1 MPKIVSWLDPQ
12 ERHNRSF
19 MPPRPERVADEATLE
34 ASLIAKNGPSGEPPP
49 PEALVRKR
57 PSQKRPPPKT
67 YFDPIASALARHPGL
82 TSAEAAEMAES
93 FGF

>member
-1 MPKIVSWLDPQ
+1 MPKMVSWLDPQ
-12 ERHNRSF
+12 ERHDQAF
-19 MPPRPERVADEATLE
+19 MVPRPEQVASREELE

-49 PEALVRKR
+49 KALVKKR

-67 YFDPIASALARHPGL
+67 YFDPIASAMARHPGL
-82 TSAEAAEMAES
+82 TREKAEEMAKD